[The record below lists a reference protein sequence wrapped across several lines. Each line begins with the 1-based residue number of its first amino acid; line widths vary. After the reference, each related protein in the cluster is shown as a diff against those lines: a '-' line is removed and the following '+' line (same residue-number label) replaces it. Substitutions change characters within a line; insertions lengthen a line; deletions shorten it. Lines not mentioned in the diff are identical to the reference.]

1 MKFKQFKYLNFHTR
15 KAYFLR
21 YKLVPMKA
29 INTMRKYFYLSV
41 FTLLMS
47 LKVLGQSNSRVIT
60 TGVPFLLITPDAR
73 SAGMGELGVATSA
86 DVYSQQWN
94 PAKYVFAEKSQGL
107 GVSYTPYLSKL
118 VDDIFLANITYYTKN
133 TERSAWGASL
143 KYFSLGDIQFNDL
156 VANTI
161 VQQGIERPNELTL
174 DISYG
179 LKLNEKFSLAVAGR
193 FIRSDLKL
201 SSDVDATPASTLGID
216 IAGFYRG
223 DVFDLGDNKGRMRY
237 GMNISNIGP
246 RLKYDEGGQ
255 KNYIPTNLR
264 IGTGLDLIID
274 ANNTLN
280 FNLEL
285 NKLLVPSPVAVIEN
299 GEIQGYQQPD
309 ITFLKGIFESFN
321 DAPGG
326 FSEELKEITWA
337 TGIEYVFQDS
347 FALRTGYFNESL
359 EKGSRRFLTLGAGF
373 RLDFANIDISY
384 LFSTSKIRNPL
395 ENTLRFSL
403 TFNLS
408 GGDQLLNDSSA
419 Q

>member
-1 MKFKQFKYLNFHTR
+1 MNFCIR
-15 KAYFLR
+15 KGDFLR
-21 YKLVPMKA
+21 YNTIDLNA
-29 INTMRKYFYLSV
+29 IYLKRFYLYLNLLALVTALSV
-41 FTLLMS
+41 S
-47 LKVLGQSNSRVIT
+47 GQNESRVIT

-94 PAKYVFAEKSQGL
+94 PAKYVFAERSQGL

-118 VDDIFLANITYYTKN
+118 VDDIFLANITYFTKN

-161 VQQGIERPNELTL
+161 IQQGIERPNELTL
-174 DISYG
+174 DVSYG
-179 LKLNEKFSLAVAGR
+179 LKLNDKFSLAVAGR

-201 SSDVDATPASTLGID
+201 STDLDATPANTLGVD

-223 DVFDLGDNKGRMRY
+223 DIFDLGENKGRMRY

-255 KNYIPTNLR
+255 KNFIPTNLR
-264 IGTGLDLIID
+264 IGTGLDLVLD
-274 ANNTLN
+274 TNNALN

-285 NKLLVPSPVAVIEN
+285 NKLLVPSPVAIIEN
-299 GEIQGYQQPD
+299 GDIVGYQQPD

-321 DAPGG
+321 DAPDG

-337 TGIEYVFQDS
+337 TGVEYVFQDS

-359 EKGSRRFLTLGAGF
+359 EKGSRRFLTIGAGF
-373 RLDFANIDISY
+373 RLDFATIDISY
-384 LFSTSKIRNPL
+384 LFSTSRIRNPL

-408 GGDQLLNDSSA
+408 ASPELLTETSN
-419 Q
+419 

>member
-1 MKFKQFKYLNFHTR
+1 MNFCIR
-15 KAYFLR
+15 KGDFLR
-21 YKLVPMKA
+21 YNTIDLNA
-29 INTMRKYFYLSV
+29 IYLKRFYLYLNLLALVTALSV
-41 FTLLMS
+41 S
-47 LKVLGQSNSRVIT
+47 GQNDSRVIT

-94 PAKYVFAEKSQGL
+94 PAKYVFAERSQGL

-118 VDDIFLANITYYTKN
+118 VDDIFLANITYFTKN

-161 VQQGIERPNELTL
+161 IQQGIERPNELTL
-174 DISYG
+174 DVSYG

-201 SSDVDATPASTLGID
+201 STDLDATPANTLGVD

-223 DVFDLGDNKGRMRY
+223 DVFDLGENKGRMRY

-255 KNYIPTNLR
+255 KNFIPTNLR
-264 IGTGLDLIID
+264 IGTGLDLVLD
-274 ANNTLN
+274 TNNALN

-285 NKLLVPSPVAVIEN
+285 NKLLVPSPVAIIEN
-299 GEIQGYQQPD
+299 GDIVGYQQPD

-321 DAPGG
+321 DAPDG

-337 TGIEYVFQDS
+337 TGVEYVFQDS

-373 RLDFANIDISY
+373 RLDFATIDISY
-384 LFSTSKIRNPL
+384 LFSTSRIRNPL

-408 GGDQLLNDSSA
+408 ASPELLTETSN
-419 Q
+419 

>member
-1 MKFKQFKYLNFHTR
+1 MNFCIR
-15 KAYFLR
+15 KGDFLR
-21 YKLVPMKA
+21 YNTIDLNA
-29 INTMRKYFYLSV
+29 IYLKRFYLYLNLLALVTALSV
-41 FTLLMS
+41 S
-47 LKVLGQSNSRVIT
+47 GQNDSRVIT

-94 PAKYVFAEKSQGL
+94 PAKYVFAERSQGL

-118 VDDIFLANITYYTKN
+118 VDDIFLANITYFTKN

-161 VQQGIERPNELTL
+161 IQQGIERPNELTL
-174 DISYG
+174 DVSYG
-179 LKLNEKFSLAVAGR
+179 LKLNDKFSLAVAGR

-201 SSDVDATPASTLGID
+201 STDLDATPANTLGVD

-223 DVFDLGDNKGRMRY
+223 DIFDLGENKGRMRY

-255 KNYIPTNLR
+255 KNFIPTNLR
-264 IGTGLDLIID
+264 IGTGLDLVLD
-274 ANNTLN
+274 TNNALN

-285 NKLLVPSPVAVIEN
+285 NKLLVPSPVAIIEN
-299 GEIQGYQQPD
+299 GDIVGYQQPD

-321 DAPGG
+321 DAPDG

-337 TGIEYVFQDS
+337 TGVEYVFQDS

-359 EKGSRRFLTLGAGF
+359 EKGSRRFLTIGAGF
-373 RLDFANIDISY
+373 RLDFATIDISY
-384 LFSTSKIRNPL
+384 LFSTSRIRNPL
-395 ENTLRFSL
+395 ENTMRFSL

-408 GGDQLLNDSSA
+408 ASPELLTETSN
-419 Q
+419 